1 MLTSSSAAQAR
12 SELEAALQIRPDA
25 SQRNNLA
32 GLLLVIG
39 DMDGALRQVSLA
51 LEQYPD
57 FAAAHVTLANV
68 HRVRMEHE
76 QVEAELQKAEQ
87 LDPDMPLIPMVWA
100 QYHAGRGQ
108 WDEAISRARDGVEMR
123 PDDTQV
129 RLMLAK
135 IYREAG
141 RYAEMREQARA
152 ALDLVPG
159 SRAEEMKKLIHGL
172 LGPTALDDPD
182 AEEEETTGALGLQL
196 PEPGQL
202 KLGKGLRLLDD
213 GAAGPGH
220 GVSLSGGA
228 RKGSS
233 GTKTGRP
240 LLLLQDAK
248 KLPGGDSDSRLELK
262 P

>member
-1 MLTSSSAAQAR
+1 
-12 SELEAALQIRPDA
+12 
-25 SQRNNLA
+25 
-32 GLLLVIG
+32 V
-39 DMDGALRQVSLA
+39 DGALRQVSLA

-68 HRVRMEHE
+68 HLARMENE
-76 QVEAELQKAEQ
+76 QVKAELGKAEQ
-87 LDPDMPLIPMVWA
+87 LDPGMPLIPMIWA
-100 QYHAGRGQ
+100 QYYAGRGE
-108 WDEAISRARDGVEMR
+108 WDEAISKARDGVEMR
-123 PDDTQV
+123 PNDTQV

-135 IYREAG
+135 IYHEAG

-159 SRAEEMKKLIHGL
+159 SREEEMKKLIHGL

-182 AEEEETTGALGLQL
+182 AEKKPATGALDLQL
-196 PEPGQL
+196 PEPGKLQ
-202 KLGKGLRLLDD
+202 LGKGLRLLDD
-213 GAAGPGH
+213 GEAGPG
-220 GVSLSGGA
+220 GGAPLTGGA
-228 RKGSS
+228 RKGLS

-248 KLPGGDSDSRLELK
+248 KLPEGDSDSRLELK